1 MMKKKIAVIGLKGL
15 PAYGGAAR
23 ANEEILK
30 RLCHKYDFTIFEI
43 STHSSKIPLDRD
55 LKAERIVFKGWKS
68 KRINTSIYYLKSLFY
83 CLFKS
88 NYDLIHTQHLY
99 SGFIIPLLKLKYKVL
114 NSTRGI
120 VPANDNKWNK
130 IDKIFFRIFE
140 KLALEFSDAVVSVS
154 KPQITYLNKISAKKI
169 YYIPNGVNVE
179 NKSDND
185 AQFNPHP
192 KDYLLFSAA
201 RIISLKG
208 CHTFFESLNRIN
220 YKGDV
225 VVIGDLEQVPEYK
238 KYLLKLSDNLNIKFT
253 GLIKDRNILNTYI
266 KNSKYF
272 IFPSTIEGMSNM
284 LLEVASLNI
293 PVIASDIEENRA
305 IFSEDEVLYFRTNDS
320 YNLSQKIIW
329 ALDNENEMKGKA
341 SRAYRK
347 LLNEY
352 TWENV
357 SWMYDKLYQDLLS

>member
-43 STHSSKIPLDRD
+43 STHSSKNSSDSY

-130 IDKIFFRIFE
+130 FDKIFFKIFE

-154 KPQITYLNKISAKKI
+154 KPQITYLNKISTKKI

-185 AQFNPHP
+185 AQFIPHP

-208 CHTFFESLNRIN
+208 CHTFLESLNRIN
-220 YKGDV
+220 YKGNV
-225 VVIGDLEQVPEYK
+225 VVIGDLEQIPEYK

-284 LLEVASLNI
+284 LLEVASQKI
-293 PVIASDIEENRA
+293 PIIASDIEANKE
-305 IFSEDEVLYFRTNDS
+305 IFSEKEVLYFISN
-320 YNLSQKIIW
+320 NHLSLAAMLTM
-329 ALDNENEMKGKA
+329 ALNNEEMMKEKA
-341 SRAYRK
+341 DRAYEK
-347 LLNEY
+347 ICKEY
-352 TWENV
+352 NWDKI
-357 SWMYDKLYQDLLS
+357 SLMYDQIYQKYSK